1 VNKFKRGDINLL
13 KNSKQSIIED
23 KLKQR
28 PLDSKKAI
36 YAMAGA
42 GCVLLVFGISAG
54 LILFHAE
61 QAKEITELA
70 NLVIMFFA
78 AITTTILTGQAVV
91 DFKGMSVLQHLDED
105 QRIESNQ
112 ELPESETHITELR
125 RDPKDYLLTHDTA
138 F

>member
-1 VNKFKRGDINLL
+1 ML
-13 KNSKQSIIED
+13 KDSKQSIIED

-42 GCVLLVFGISAG
+42 LCVLLVFGISAG

-70 NLVIMFFA
+70 NLVVMFFA

-105 QRIESNQ
+105 QHIDSNAEAPQ
-112 ELPESETHITELR
+112 VEVNQRTVKPRFFDDHSL
-125 RDPKDYLLTHDTA
+125 
-138 F
+138 

>member
-1 VNKFKRGDINLL
+1 VNKEQAIL
-13 KNSKQSIIED
+13 S

-42 GCVLLVFGISAG
+42 GCVLLVFSISAG

-91 DFKGMSVLQHLDED
+91 DFKGMSVLQHIDED

>member
-1 VNKFKRGDINLL
+1 ML

-42 GCVLLVFGISAG
+42 LCVLLVFGVSSG

-70 NLVIMFFA
+70 NLVVMFFA

-91 DFKGMSVLQHLDED
+91 DFKGMSVLQHIDED
-105 QRIESNQ
+105 KTINSNQ
-112 ELPESETHITELR
+112 ALPQYESETTEIR
-125 RDPKDYLLTHDTA
+125 RDPKDYLLTHDRS

>member
-1 VNKFKRGDINLL
+1 MGDSRKGVIE
-13 KNSKQSIIED
+13 SKLQQ
-23 KLKQR
+23 K
-28 PLDSKKAI
+28 PLESKKAI

-70 NLVIMFFA
+70 NLVVMFFA

-91 DFKGMSVLQHLDED
+91 DFKGMSVLQHIDED
-105 QRIESNQ
+105 EKIDTNEQAPEVQVNQRIPRAKYFDDSI
-112 ELPESETHITELR
+112 L
-125 RDPKDYLLTHDTA
+125 
-138 F
+138 

>member
-1 VNKFKRGDINLL
+1 ML

-42 GCVLLVFGISAG
+42 LCVLLVFGISAG

-70 NLVIMFFA
+70 NLVVMFFA

-91 DFKGMSVLQHLDED
+91 DFKGMSVLQHIDED
-105 QRIESNQ
+105 KQMKIDSNQ
-112 ELPESETHITELR
+112 ELPDAMDFHTTELR

>member
-1 VNKFKRGDINLL
+1 ML

-28 PLDSKKAI
+28 PIDSKKAI
-36 YAMAGA
+36 YALIGA
-42 GCVLLVFGISAG
+42 ACVLLVFGISAV

-112 ELPESETHITELR
+112 ALPQYQVDTTELR
-125 RDPKDYLLTHDTA
+125 RDPKDYLIAHDTS

>member
-1 VNKFKRGDINLL
+1 MKD
-13 KNSKQSIIED
+13 SKQSIIED

-42 GCVLLVFGISAG
+42 LCVLLVFGISAG

-70 NLVIMFFA
+70 NLVVMFFA

-91 DFKGMSVLQHLDED
+91 DFKGMSVLQHIDED
-105 QRIESNQ
+105 EKIESNAAA
-112 ELPESETHITELR
+112 PETQINERVVKPRYFDS
-125 RDPKDYLLTHDTA
+125 HDG
-138 F
+138 

>member
-1 VNKFKRGDINLL
+1 ML

-28 PLDSKKAI
+28 PIDSKKAI
-36 YAMAGA
+36 YALIGA
-42 GCVLLVFGISAG
+42 ACVLLVFGISAG

-112 ELPESETHITELR
+112 ALPQYQVNTTELR
-125 RDPKDYLLTHDTA
+125 RDPKDYLIAHDTS

>member
-1 VNKFKRGDINLL
+1 MLN
-13 KNSKQSIIED
+13 NSKQSIIEN
-23 KLKQR
+23 KLKQH

-54 LILFHAE
+54 LILFHSE

-70 NLVIMFFA
+70 NLVVMFFA

-91 DFKGMSVLQHLDED
+91 DFKGMSVLQHIDVD
-105 QRIESNQ
+105 QKVDSNAQ
-112 ELPESETHITELR
+112 APEVQINARSYKSKYYDDGTI
-125 RDPKDYLLTHDTA
+125 
-138 F
+138 

>member
-1 VNKFKRGDINLL
+1 
-13 KNSKQSIIED
+13 
-23 KLKQR
+23 
-28 PLDSKKAI
+28 
-36 YAMAGA
+36 MAGA
-42 GCVLLVFGISAG
+42 LCVLLVFGISAG

-70 NLVIMFFA
+70 NLVVMFFA

-91 DFKGMSVLQHLDED
+91 DFKGMSVLQHIDED
-105 QRIESNQ
+105 KQMKIDSNQ
-112 ELPESETHITELR
+112 ELPDAMDFHTTELR

>member
-1 VNKFKRGDINLL
+1 MD
-13 KNSKQSIIED
+13 NSRSSVIKD

-42 GCVLLVFGISAG
+42 VCVLLVFGVSSG

-70 NLVIMFFA
+70 NLVVMFFA

-105 QRIESNQ
+105 QNIDSNQ
-112 ELPESETHITELR
+112 ELPDSVTHITELR

>member
-1 VNKFKRGDINLL
+1 ML

-36 YAMAGA
+36 YAMAGSI
-42 GCVLLVFGISAG
+42 CVLLVFGISAG

-70 NLVIMFFA
+70 NLVVMFFA

-91 DFKGMSVLQHLDED
+91 DFKGMSVLQHIDED
-105 QRIESNQ
+105 QKIDSN
-112 ELPESETHITELR
+112 EEAPEVQVNR
-125 RDPKDYLLTHDTA
+125 YPKPRYYDDSTI
-138 F
+138 

>member
-1 VNKFKRGDINLL
+1 ML

-28 PLDSKKAI
+28 PIDSKKAI
-36 YAMAGA
+36 YALIGA
-42 GCVLLVFGISAG
+42 ACVLLVFGISAG

-112 ELPESETHITELR
+112 ALPQYQSNTTELR
-125 RDPKDYLLTHDTA
+125 RDPKDYLIAHDTT

>member
-1 VNKFKRGDINLL
+1 ML

-28 PLDSKKAI
+28 PIDSKKAI
-36 YAMAGA
+36 YALIGA
-42 GCVLLVFGISAG
+42 ACVLLVFGISAG

-112 ELPESETHITELR
+112 ALPQYQVNTTELR
-125 RDPKDYLLTHDTA
+125 RDPKDYLLAHDTS